1 MAAHRCVRNVTR
13 SRDGLSSA
21 GMKRVAGCVLFVA
34 CTTATPPPAPVPA
47 APAAVYGLS
56 VQDEATVLRLE
67 DRREFDPAIAE
78 AWLSNPNPL
87 QRSRMALALGRI
99 GPHTFVDANHNG
111 ERDPGEHQA
120 GVDLL
125 ARLVS
130 DADRNVRET
139 AAFSLGEIGDATG
152 IEPLMQLAHDTDPAV
167 AAEAM
172 EALSKMPAQ
181 VTLARYAEFTG
192 ESWPEG
198 VRTRALRFLFRF
210 NSDDAGAIAAKALD
224 STVVSIR
231 QAAAYA
237 LARRGHAPARPQ
249 LEILLSDKDPDIRAY
264 AASALGR
271 IGDKQSIGPLIVSSH
286 DGHPWVRTNSLVA
299 ITRIAAKDKTALD
312 REQIAQ
318 DVLRIMDLTDDPDA
332 GTRAAAIDVLGL
344 YAPKSEVAKRRLA
357 EITTTGSR
365 WNRELAW
372 GAWAKQFD
380 DSHPETNWEKVRV
393 IENRFTRAWA
403 DDPDP
408 MLRETTLANIPDA
421 EIEANLD
428 IIRKGLDDGDVIVRA
443 NAIERYAKTKERDV
457 AVLLAAEERGKKDAM
472 NDARLAAIVALAEID
487 RPEREA
493 FLRGLLSDR
502 DPVVRRIAA
511 DQIEEKL
518 KKNRPQ
524 FTPLAVVNHDLAVDR
539 DYAAIAQWSHTPHNA
554 TIHTARGNI
563 GILLLAQDAPVTAW
577 NFADLAKKHY
587 FDRTS
592 FMRVVP
598 NFVIQ
603 GGDPRNDMNGGPG
616 YAIRDEINLQ
626 KYTRGAVGMALSG
639 PDTGGS
645 QFFITHSPQPHLDGG
660 YTIFARLT
668 SGMTAVVDQI
678 ERGDVVET
686 VTIDP

>member
-1 MAAHRCVRNVTR
+1 
-13 SRDGLSSA
+13 
-21 GMKRVAGCVLFVA
+21 
-34 CTTATPPPAPVPA
+34 
-47 APAAVYGLS
+47 VYGLS
-56 VQDEATVLRLE
+56 IQDEATVLRLE
-67 DRREFDPAIAE
+67 DRREFDSAIAE
-78 AWLSNPNPL
+78 AWLANPNPL
-87 QRSRMALALGRI
+87 QRARMALALGRI

-125 ARLVS
+125 AHLVA
-130 DADRNVRET
+130 DPDRNVRET
-139 AAFSLGEIGDATG
+139 VAFSLGEIGDAAG
-152 IEPLMQLAHDTDPAV
+152 IEPLMQLAHDSDPAV

-192 ESWPEG
+192 ESWPDG

-210 NSDDAGAIAAKALD
+210 NSDEAGAIAAKALD
-224 STVVSIR
+224 SNVQSIR
-231 QAAAYA
+231 TAATYA
-237 LARRGHAPARPQ
+237 LARRAYAPARSQ
-249 LEILLSDKDPDIRAY
+249 LEILLGDKDSDIRTY
-264 AASALGR
+264 AAAALGR

-312 REQIAQ
+312 RPEIAQ
-318 DVLRIMDLTDDPDA
+318 DALRIIDVTDDPDD
-332 GTRAAAIDVLGL
+332 GTRASAIDVLGL
-344 YAPKSEVAKRRLA
+344 YAARSEVAKKRLA
-357 EITTTGSR
+357 EITSTGSR
-365 WNRELAW
+365 WDRELAW
-372 GAWAKQFD
+372 GAWAKQFED
-380 DSHPETNWEKVRV
+380 AHPETNWEKVRV
-393 IENRFTRAWA
+393 IENRFTRTWA

-408 MLRETTLANIPDA
+408 MLRETTLGNIPDA
-421 EIEANLD
+421 DVEANID
-428 IIRKGLDDGDVIVRA
+428 IIRKGLDDRDVIVRA
-443 NAIERYAKTKERDV
+443 NAVERYAKAKERDV
-457 AVLLAAEERGKKDAM
+457 AVLLAAEERGRQDAM

-493 FLRGLLSDR
+493 FLRGLLADR
-502 DPVVRRIAA
+502 DPVVRRVAA
-511 DQIEEKL
+511 DQIEQKL

-524 FTPLAVVNHDLAVDR
+524 FTPLAVVDR
-539 DYAAIAQWSHTPHNA
+539 DYAAIAQWSHRPHAA

-563 GILLLAQDAPVTAW
+563 GIILLAEDAPITAW
-577 NFADLAKKHY
+577 NFAELAKKHY

-660 YTIFARLT
+660 YTIFARMT

>member
-1 MAAHRCVRNVTR
+1 M
-13 SRDGLSSA
+13 
-21 GMKRVAGCVLFVA
+21 
-34 CTTATPPPAPVPA
+34 
-47 APAAVYGLS
+47 S
-56 VQDEATVLRLE
+56 VSDEATVLRLE

-78 AWLSNPNPL
+78 AWLNNPNPL
-87 QRSRMALALGRI
+87 QRARMALALGRI
-99 GPHTFVDANHNG
+99 GPHTFIDTNHNG
-111 ERDPGEHQA
+111 EREPGEHQA

-125 ARLVS
+125 GRLVTDS
-130 DADRNVRET
+130 DRNVRET
-139 AAFSLGEIGDATG
+139 AAFALGEIGDAAG
-152 IEPLMQLAHDTDPAV
+152 IEPLMRLAHDADPAV

-172 EALSKMPAQ
+172 EALSKMAAQ

-210 NSDDAGAIAAKALD
+210 DSDDAGAIAAKALD
-224 STVVSIR
+224 SNVASIR
-231 QAAAYA
+231 EAAAYS
-237 LARRGHAPARPQ
+237 LARRGYAAARAQ
-249 LEILLSDKDPDIRAY
+249 LEILLGDKDPDIRAY
-264 AASALGR
+264 AAGALGR
-271 IGDKQSIGPLIVSSH
+271 IGDKASIGPLIASSH

-299 ITRIAAKDKTALD
+299 MTRIAAKDRTALD
-312 REQIAQ
+312 RPEIAQ
-318 DVLRIMDLTDDPDA
+318 DALRIIDLTDDPDA
-332 GTRAAAIDVLGL
+332 GTRASSIDVLGL
-344 YAPKSEVAKRRLA
+344 YAVRSEVAKKRLA

-365 WNRELAW
+365 WDRELAW
-372 GAWAKQFD
+372 GAWAKQFED
-380 DSHPETNWEKVRV
+380 AHPQTSWEKVRV

-408 MLRETTLANIPDA
+408 FLRETTLGNIPDG
-421 EIEANLD
+421 EVEANLD
-428 IIRKGLDDGDVIVRA
+428 IIRKGLDDRDVIVRA

-457 AVLLAAEERGKKDAM
+457 AVLLAAEERGRNDAM
-472 NDARLAAIVALAEID
+472 NDARLAAIVALSEID
-487 RPEREA
+487 ERRTGLSPSGEPGRAEARPTFEREA
-493 FLRGLLSDR
+493 FLRGLLTDR

-524 FTPLAVVNHDLAVDR
+524 FTPLQVVDR
-539 DYAAIAQWSHTPHNA
+539 DYAAIAQWSRTPHGA

-563 GILLLAQDAPVTAW
+563 GIVLLASDAPITTW
-577 NFADLAKKHY
+577 NFAELAKKHY
-587 FDRTS
+587 FDRSS

-645 QFFITHSPQPHLDGG
+645 QFFITHSPTPHLDGG

-686 VTIDP
+686 VTIER

>member
-1 MAAHRCVRNVTR
+1 VWP
-13 SRDGLSSA
+13 GLSSP
-21 GMKRVAGCVLFVA
+21 RPV
-34 CTTATPPPAPVPA
+34 PPPETQAGKPAPH
-47 APAAVYGLS
+47 VYGLTLEE
-56 VQDEATVLRLE
+56 DATILRLE
-67 DRREFDPAIAE
+67 DRREFDPAVAE
-78 AWLSNPNPL
+78 AWLSNPNAL
-87 QRSRMALALGRI
+87 QRARMALALGRI

-125 ARLVS
+125 AALVK
-130 DADRNVRET
+130 DPDRNVRET
-139 AAFSLGEIGDATG
+139 AAFSLGEIGDTAG

-198 VRTRALRFLFRF
+198 VRTRALHFLFRF

-224 STVVSIR
+224 SNVTSIR
-231 QAAAYA
+231 EAAAYA
-237 LARRGHAPARPQ
+237 LARRAYAPARAQ
-249 LEILLSDKDPDIRAY
+249 LEILLSDKDSDVRTY
-264 AASALGR
+264 AAAALGR

-299 ITRIAAKDKTALD
+299 ISRIAAKDKTALD
-312 REQIAQ
+312 RPQIAQ
-318 DVLRIMDLTDDPDA
+318 DALRIIDLTDDPDA
-332 GTRAAAIDVLGL
+332 GTRASAIDVLGL
-344 YAPKSEVAKRRLA
+344 YAAKSEVAKKRLA

-365 WNRELAW
+365 WDRELAW
-372 GAWAKQFD
+372 GAWAKQFED
-380 DSHPETNWEKVRV
+380 ARPETSWEKVRV

-421 EIEANLD
+421 DVEANLD
-428 IIRKGLDDGDVIVRA
+428 IIRKGLDDRDVIVRA

-457 AVLLAAEERGKKDAM
+457 ATLLGAEERGRQDAM
-472 NDARLAAIVALAEID
+472 NDARLAAIEALAEID

-493 FLRGLLSDR
+493 FLRGLLADR

-511 DQIEEKL
+511 DQIAEKL
-518 KKNRPQ
+518 KRNRPQ
-524 FTPLAVVNHDLAVDR
+524 FTPLAVDR
-539 DYAAIAQWSHTPHNA
+539 DYAAIAQWSHTPHQA

-563 GILLLAQDAPVTAW
+563 GILLLAEDAPITAW

-587 FDRTS
+587 FDHTS

-686 VTIDP
+686 VTIDK

>member
-1 MAAHRCVRNVTR
+1 MRGTLLASV
-13 SRDGLSSA
+13 SL
-21 GMKRVAGCVLFVA
+21 LVA
-34 CTTATPPPAPVPA
+34 CTAAVPPPAPAPVAPA
-47 APAAVYGLS
+47 APAPVYGLS
-56 VQDEATVLRLE
+56 VQDEATILRLE

-78 AWLSNPNPL
+78 AWLASPNPL
-87 QRSRMALALGRI
+87 QRARMALALGRI

-125 ARLVS
+125 ARLVT

-139 AAFSLGEIGDATG
+139 AAFSLGEIGDASG
-152 IEPLMQLAHDTDPAV
+152 IEALMRLAHDTDPAV

-224 STVVSIR
+224 STVTSIR
-231 QAAAYA
+231 EAAAYT
-237 LARRGHAPARPQ
+237 LARRGYAPARAQ
-249 LEILLSDKDPDIRAY
+249 LEILLGDKDPDIRAY

-299 ITRIAAKDKTALD
+299 ISRIATKDKTALD
-312 REQIAQ
+312 RPQIAQ
-318 DVLRIMDLTDDPDA
+318 DALRIIDLTDDPDA
-332 GTRAAAIDVLGL
+332 GTRASAIDVLGL
-344 YAPKSEVAKRRLA
+344 YAAKSEVAKKRLA

-365 WNRELAW
+365 WDRELAW
-372 GAWAKQFD
+372 GAWAKQFED
-380 DSHPETNWEKVRV
+380 AHPETSWEKVRV

-408 MLRETTLANIPDA
+408 LLRETTLANIPDTGV
-421 EIEANLD
+421 ETNLD
-428 IIRKGLDDGDVIVRA
+428 IIRKGLDDRDVIVRA
-443 NAIERYAKTKERDV
+443 NAIERYAKSKERDV
-457 AVLLAAEERGKKDAM
+457 AMLLAAEERGRQDAM
-472 NDARLAAIVALAEID
+472 NDARLAAIVALAEIE

-493 FLRGLLSDR
+493 FLRGLLTDR
-502 DPVVRRIAA
+502 DPVVRRVAA
-511 DQIEEKL
+511 DQIEQRL

-524 FTPLAVVNHDLAVDR
+524 FTPLAVDR
-539 DYAAIAQWSHTPHNA
+539 DYAAIAQWSHTPHHA

-563 GILLLAQDAPVTAW
+563 GILLLAEDAPITAW
-577 NFADLAKKHY
+577 NFADLAKKRY

-686 VTIDP
+686 VTIDQ

>member
-1 MAAHRCVRNVTR
+1 
-13 SRDGLSSA
+13 
-21 GMKRVAGCVLFVA
+21 MKRVAGSRLPVAGWVLFVA
-34 CTTATPPPAPVPA
+34 CTTAAPPPAP
-47 APAAVYGLS
+47 APAQTPAPAPVYGLS
-56 VQDEATVLRLE
+56 VQDEAMVLRLE
-67 DRREFDPAIAE
+67 DRREFDADVAA
-78 AWLSNPNPL
+78 AWLSNTNPL
-87 QRSRMALALGRI
+87 QRARMALALGRI

-125 ARLVS
+125 APLVK
-130 DADRNVRET
+130 DPDRNVRET
-139 AAFSLGEIGDATG
+139 AAFSLGEIGDTAG
-152 IEPLMQLAHDTDPAV
+152 IEPLMQFAHDTDPAV

-172 EALSKMPAQ
+172 EALSKMAAQ

-224 STVVSIR
+224 SNVQSIR
-231 QAAAYA
+231 ESAAYA
-237 LARRGHAPARPQ
+237 LARRGYAPARAQ
-249 LEILLSDKDPDIRAY
+249 LEILLSDKDEQIRAY
-264 AASALGR
+264 AAAALGR

-299 ITRIAAKDKTALD
+299 ITRIVAKDHTALD
-312 REQIAQ
+312 RPAIAQ
-318 DVLRIMDLTDDPDA
+318 DALRIIDLTDDPDA

-344 YAPKSEVAKRRLA
+344 YAPRSEVAKKRLA

-380 DSHPETNWEKVRV
+380 STISPGGEAHPETNWEKVRV

-408 MLRETTLANIPDA
+408 MLRQTTLANIPDA
-421 EIEANLD
+421 EVETNLD
-428 IIRKGLDDGDVIVRA
+428 IIRKGLDDHDVIVRS

-457 AVLLAAEERGKKDAM
+457 AVLLAAEERGRSDAM
-472 NDARLAAIVALAEID
+472 NDARLAAIVALSEID

-493 FLRGLLSDR
+493 FLRGLLADR

-511 DQIEEKL
+511 DQIVEKL

-524 FTPLAVVNHDLAVDR
+524 FTPLAVDR
-539 DYAAIAQWSHTPHNA
+539 DYAAIAQWSHEPHSA
-554 TIHTARGNI
+554 TIHTGRGNI
-563 GILLLAQDAPVTAW
+563 AILLLTQDAPVTAW

-587 FDRTS
+587 FDHTS

>member
-1 MAAHRCVRNVTR
+1 
-13 SRDGLSSA
+13 
-21 GMKRVAGCVLFVA
+21 
-34 CTTATPPPAPVPA
+34 
-47 APAAVYGLS
+47 
-56 VQDEATVLRLE
+56 VLRLE
-67 DRREFDPAIAE
+67 DRREFDPVVAE
-78 AWLSNPNPL
+78 AWLNNPNPL
-87 QRSRMALALGRI
+87 QRNRMALALGRI

-125 ARLVS
+125 ARLVT
-130 DADRNVRET
+130 DTDRNVRET
-139 AAFSLGEIGDATG
+139 AAFSLGEIGDAAG
-152 IEPLMQLAHDTDPAV
+152 VQPLMQFAHDADSTV

-172 EALSKMPAQ
+172 EALSKMSTR

-224 STVVSIR
+224 SNVQSIR
-231 QAAAYA
+231 VAATYS
-237 LARRGHAPARPQ
+237 LARRAYAPARAQ
-249 LEILLSDKDPDIRAY
+249 LEILLGDKDPDIRAY
-264 AASALGR
+264 AAGALGR
-271 IGDKQSIGPLIVSSH
+271 IADKASIGPLIAASH
-286 DGHPWVRTNSLVA
+286 DPHPWVRTNSLVA
-299 ITRIAAKDKTALD
+299 ITRVVAKDKTALD
-312 REQIAQ
+312 RPQIAQ
-318 DVLRIMDLTDDPDA
+318 DALRIIDLTDDPDA
-332 GTRAAAIDVLGL
+332 GTRASSIDVLGL
-344 YAPKSEVAKRRLA
+344 YAAHSEVAKKRLA

-365 WNRELAW
+365 WDRELAW
-372 GAWAKQFD
+372 GAWAKQFED
-380 DSHPETNWEKVRV
+380 AHPETNWEKVRV

-408 MLRETTLANIPDA
+408 MLRETTLGNIPDGDV
-421 EIEANLD
+421 EANLD
-428 IIRKGLDDGDVIVRA
+428 IIRKGLEDRDVIVRA

-457 AVLLAAEERGKKDAM
+457 AVLLAAEERGRNDAM
-472 NDARLAAIVALAEID
+472 NDARLAAIAALAEID

-493 FLRGLLSDR
+493 FLRGLLTDR
-502 DPVVRRIAA
+502 DPVVRRVAA

-524 FTPLAVVNHDLAVDR
+524 FTPLQVADR
-539 DYAAIAQWSHTPHNA
+539 DYAAIAQWSHTPHDA

-563 GILLLAQDAPVTAW
+563 GILLLAGDAPITAW
-577 NFADLAKKHY
+577 NFAELAKKHY

-645 QFFITHSPQPHLDGG
+645 QFFITHSPTPHLDGG

-686 VTIDP
+686 VTVER

>member
-1 MAAHRCVRNVTR
+1 V
-13 SRDGLSSA
+13 S
-21 GMKRVAGCVLFVA
+21 
-34 CTTATPPPAPVPA
+34 PAPHDI
-47 APAAVYGLS
+47 GLALE
-56 VQDEATVLRLE
+56 DEAAILRLE
-67 DRREFDPAIAE
+67 DRREFNPAMAE
-78 AWLSNPNPL
+78 SWLASANPL
-87 QRSRMALALGRI
+87 QRARMALALGRI
-99 GPHTFVDANHNG
+99 GPHTFVDANGNG

-125 ARLVS
+125 ARLVT
-130 DADRNVRET
+130 DDDRGVRET
-139 AAFSLGEIGDATG
+139 AAFALGEIGDAG
-152 IEPLMQLAHDTDPAV
+152 GVEALLRFAHDTDPGI
-167 AAEAM
+167 AAEAI
-172 EALSKMPAQ
+172 EGLSKMAAQ

-210 NSDDAGAIAAKALD
+210 NSDDASAIAAKALD
-224 STVVSIR
+224 SNVIALR
-231 QAAAYA
+231 EAAAYA
-237 LARRGHAPARPQ
+237 LARRGYAPARAQ
-249 LEILLSDKDPDIRAY
+249 LEILMADKNEQTRAY

-271 IGDKQSIGPLIVSSH
+271 IGDKQSLGLLLVASH
-286 DGHPWVRTNSLVA
+286 DPHPWVRTNSLVA
-299 ITRIAAKDKTALD
+299 ITRIAAKDPTA
-312 REQIAQ
+312 IARQELPQ
-318 DVLRIMDLTDDPDA
+318 DVLRIIDLTDDSDI
-332 GTRAAAIDVLGL
+332 GTRASAIDVLSI
-344 YAPKSEVAKRRLA
+344 YAARSEVAKKRLG

-365 WNRELAW
+365 WDRELAW
-372 GAWAKQFD
+372 GGWAKQFD
-380 DSHPETNWEKVRV
+380 DAHPQTSWEKVRV

-408 MLRETTLANIPDA
+408 LLRESTVGNIPDA
-421 EIEANLD
+421 EVEANLD
-428 IIRKGLDDGDVIVRA
+428 IIRKGLDDRDVIVRSS
-443 NAIERYAKTKERDV
+443 AIEKYAKTKERDV
-457 AVLLAAEERGKKDAM
+457 AVLLAAEERARNDAM
-472 NDARLAAIVALAEID
+472 NDARIAAIVALTEID
-487 RPEREA
+487 RPEREP
-493 FLRGLLSDR
+493 FLRALLADR

-524 FTPLAVVNHDLAVDR
+524 FTPLAVDR
-539 DYAAIAQWSHTPHNA
+539 GADYARIVEWSHMPHNA

-563 GILLLAQDAPVTAW
+563 AIVLLSADAPLTAW
-577 NFADLAKKHY
+577 NFTELARKHY
-587 FDRTS
+587 FDNTS

-645 QFFITHSPQPHLDGG
+645 QFFITHSPTPHLDGG

-678 ERGDVVET
+678 ERGDKVET
-686 VTIDP
+686 ITIDR

>member
-1 MAAHRCVRNVTR
+1 MRRALLASFV
-13 SRDGLSSA
+13 LF
-21 GMKRVAGCVLFVA
+21 AGC
-34 CTTATPPPAPVPA
+34 TATAPPPPAPAPPTPA
-47 APAAVYGLS
+47 PVYGLS
-56 VQDEATVLRLE
+56 VTDEAAVLRLE
-67 DRREFDPAIAE
+67 DRREFDPAVAQ
-78 AWLSNPNPL
+78 AWLNDPNPL
-87 QRSRMALALGRI
+87 QRARMALALGRI

-125 ARLVS
+125 AALVK

-139 AAFSLGEIGDATG
+139 AAFSLGEIGDAGG
-152 IEPLMQLAHDTDPAV
+152 IEPLMQLAHDSDPAV

-172 EALSKMPAQ
+172 EALSKMAAQ

-224 STVVSIR
+224 SNVQSIR
-231 QAAAYA
+231 VAATYA
-237 LARRGHAPARPQ
+237 LARRAYAPARAQ
-249 LEILLSDKDPDIRAY
+249 LEILLADKDSDIRAY
-264 AASALGR
+264 SASALGR

-299 ITRIAAKDKTALD
+299 ITRIVAKDKTALD
-312 REQIAQ
+312 RPQIAQ
-318 DVLRIMDLTDDPDA
+318 DALRIIDLTDDPDA
-332 GTRAAAIDVLGL
+332 GTRASAIDVLGL
-344 YAPKSEVAKRRLA
+344 YAARSEIAKKRLA

-372 GAWAKQFD
+372 GAWAKQFED
-380 DSHPETNWEKVRV
+380 AKPETSWEKVRV
-393 IENRFTRAWA
+393 IENRFTRRWA

-408 MLRETTLANIPDA
+408 MLRETTLGNIPDA
-421 EIEANLD
+421 DVEANLD
-428 IIRKGLDDGDVIVRA
+428 IIKKGLDDRDVIVRA
-443 NAIERYAKTKERDV
+443 NAIERYAKTKGRDV
-457 AVLLAAEERGKKDAM
+457 AVLLAAEKRGRQDAM
-472 NDARLAAIVALAEID
+472 NDARLAAIVTLAEID

-524 FTPLAVVNHDLAVDR
+524 FTPLAVDR

-563 GILLLAQDAPVTAW
+563 GIILLAQDAPVTAW
-577 NFADLAKKHY
+577 NFAELAKKHY
-587 FDRTS
+587 FDRSS

-603 GGDPRNDMNGGPG
+603 GGDPRNDMSGGPG

>member
-1 MAAHRCVRNVTR
+1 
-13 SRDGLSSA
+13 
-21 GMKRVAGCVLFVA
+21 
-34 CTTATPPPAPVPA
+34 
-47 APAAVYGLS
+47 VYGLT
-56 VQDEATVLRLE
+56 VEDEATILRLE
-67 DRREFDPAIAE
+67 DRREFDPALAE
-78 AWLSNPNPL
+78 AWLNNPNPL
-87 QRSRMALALGRI
+87 QRNRMALALGRI
-99 GPHTFVDANHNG
+99 GPHTFVDTNHNG

-125 ARLVS
+125 GRLVTDS
-130 DADRNVRET
+130 DRNVRET
-139 AAFSLGEIGDATG
+139 AAFSLGEIGDASG
-152 IEPLMQLAHDTDPAV
+152 IESLMRLAHDTDPAV

-172 EALSKMPAQ
+172 EALSKMAAQ

-224 STVVSIR
+224 SNVESIR
-231 QAAAYA
+231 EAAAYS
-237 LARRGHAPARPQ
+237 LARRGYAPARAQ
-249 LEILLSDKDPDIRAY
+249 LEILLGDKDADVRAY
-264 AASALGR
+264 AAGALGR
-271 IGDKQSIGPLIVSSH
+271 IGDKQSIGPLIASSH
-286 DGHPWVRTNSLVA
+286 DPHPWVRTNSLVA
-299 ITRIAAKDKTALD
+299 MTRIAAKDKTALD
-312 REQIAQ
+312 RPEIAQ
-318 DVLRIMDLTDDPDA
+318 DALRIIDLTDDPDA
-332 GTRAAAIDVLGL
+332 GTRASSIDVLGL
-344 YAPKSEVAKRRLA
+344 YAVRSEVAKKRLA

-365 WNRELAW
+365 WDRELAW

-380 DSHPETNWEKVRV
+380 DAHPQTNWEKVRV

-408 MLRETTLANIPDA
+408 MLGETTLANIPDN
-421 EIEANLD
+421 EVEANLD
-428 IIRKGLDDGDVIVRA
+428 IIRKGLDARDVIVRA
-443 NAIERYAKTKERDV
+443 NAIERYAKTKGRDV
-457 AVLLAAEERGKKDAM
+457 AVLLAAEQRGRNDTM
-472 NDARLAAIVALAEID
+472 NDARLAAIVALSEID

-493 FLRGLLSDR
+493 FLRGLLADR

-524 FTPLAVVNHDLAVDR
+524 FTPLQVMDR
-539 DYAAIAQWSHTPHNA
+539 DYAAIAQWSHMPHDA

-563 GILLLAQDAPVTAW
+563 GIVLLASDAPITAW
-577 NFADLAKKHY
+577 NFTELAKKHY
-587 FDRTS
+587 FDRSS

-645 QFFITHSPQPHLDGG
+645 QFFITHSPTPHLDGG

-686 VTIDP
+686 VTVER

>member
-1 MAAHRCVRNVTR
+1 ME
-13 SRDGLSSA
+13 
-21 GMKRVAGCVLFVA
+21 RVAGCRLPVAGCLLFFA
-34 CTTATPPPAPVPA
+34 CTTAAPPPAPV
-47 APAAVYGLS
+47 APAVKPAPHVYGLT
-56 VQDEATVLRLE
+56 VEDEATILRLE
-67 DRREFDPAIAE
+67 DRREFDPALAE
-78 AWLSNPNPL
+78 AWLNNPNPL
-87 QRSRMALALGRI
+87 QRNRMALALGRI

-125 ARLVS
+125 GRLVTDS
-130 DADRNVRET
+130 DRNVRET
-139 AAFSLGEIGDATG
+139 AAFSLGEIGDASG
-152 IEPLMQLAHDTDPAV
+152 IESLMRLAHDTDPAV

-172 EALSKMPAQ
+172 EALSKMAAQ

-224 STVVSIR
+224 SNVESIR
-231 QAAAYA
+231 EAAAYS
-237 LARRGHAPARPQ
+237 LARRGYAPARAQ
-249 LEILLSDKDPDIRAY
+249 LEILLGDKDADVRAY
-264 AASALGR
+264 AAGALGR
-271 IGDKQSIGPLIVSSH
+271 IGDKQSIGPLIASSH
-286 DGHPWVRTNSLVA
+286 DPHPWVRTNSLVA
-299 ITRIAAKDKTALD
+299 MTRIAAKDKTALD
-312 REQIAQ
+312 RPEIAQ
-318 DVLRIMDLTDDPDA
+318 DALRIIDLTDDPDA
-332 GTRAAAIDVLGL
+332 GTRASSIDVLGL
-344 YAPKSEVAKRRLA
+344 YAVRSEVAKKRLA

-365 WNRELAW
+365 WDRELAW

-380 DSHPETNWEKVRV
+380 DAHPQTNWEKVRV

-408 MLRETTLANIPDA
+408 MLRETTLANIPDN
-421 EIEANLD
+421 EVEANLD
-428 IIRKGLDDGDVIVRA
+428 IIRKGLDARDVIVRA
-443 NAIERYAKTKERDV
+443 NAIERYAKTKGRDV
-457 AVLLAAEERGKKDAM
+457 AVLLAAEQRGRNDTM
-472 NDARLAAIVALAEID
+472 NDARLAAIVALSEID

-493 FLRGLLSDR
+493 FLRGLLADR

-524 FTPLAVVNHDLAVDR
+524 FTPLQVMDR
-539 DYAAIAQWSHTPHNA
+539 DYAAIAQWSHMPHDA

-563 GILLLAQDAPVTAW
+563 GIVLLASDAPITAW
-577 NFADLAKKHY
+577 NFAELAKKHY
-587 FDRTS
+587 FDRSS

-668 SGMTAVVDQI
+668 SGMTAVVDQV

-686 VTIDP
+686 VTVDP

>member
-1 MAAHRCVRNVTR
+1 MRLLT
-13 SRDGLSSA
+13 
-21 GMKRVAGCVLFVA
+21 RVAGCRWPVAGKTVWPPATGYWPLLLALLAA
-34 CTTATPPPAPVPA
+34 CTTTAPPPAPAPA
-47 APAAVYGLS
+47 ATGAVYGLKLE
-56 VQDEATVLRLE
+56 DEAAILRLE
-67 DRREFDPAIAE
+67 DRREFDPAMAE
-78 AWLSNPNPL
+78 AWLANPNPL
-87 QRSRMALALGRI
+87 QRARMVVALARI
-99 GPHTFVDANHNG
+99 GPHTFVDTNGNG

-120 GVDLL
+120 GVELF
-125 ARLVS
+125 ARVVS
-130 DADRNVRET
+130 DADRNVREN
-139 AAFSLGEIGDATG
+139 AAFALGEIGDPTG
-152 IEPLMQLAHDTDPAV
+152 IDALLRFAHDTDPAV
-167 AAEAM
+167 AAEAI
-172 EALSKMPAQ
+172 EALSKMAAQ

-210 NSDDAGAIAAKALD
+210 NSDDASAIAAKALD
-224 STVVSIR
+224 SNTAVIR
-231 QAAAYA
+231 ESAAYA
-237 LARRGHAPARPQ
+237 LARRGFAAARAQ
-249 LEILLSDKDPDIRAY
+249 LEILLNDKNEMTRSY

-271 IGDKQSIGPLIVSSH
+271 IGDKQSIGPLLAAAH
-286 DGHPWVRTNSLVA
+286 DEHPWVRTNALVA
-299 ITRIAAKDKTALD
+299 MTRVAAKDATALA
-312 REQIAQ
+312 RPEIAQ
-318 DVLRIMDLTDDPDA
+318 DVLRVIELTDDSDA
-332 GTRAAAIDVLGL
+332 GARASSIDVLGL
-344 YAPKSEVAKRRLA
+344 YAPRSELAKKRLA
-357 EITTTGSR
+357 EITSTGSR
-365 WNRELAW
+365 WDRELAW

-380 DSHPETNWEKVRV
+380 DAKPQTNWEKVRV

-408 MLRETTLANIPDA
+408 LLRETTLGNIPDTDV
-421 EIEANLD
+421 EANLD
-428 IIRKGLDDGDVIVRA
+428 IIRKGLDDRDVIVRSS
-443 NAIERYAKTKERDV
+443 AIERYAKTKEREV
-457 AVLLAAEERGKKDAM
+457 AVLLAAEQRSRNDAS
-472 NDARLAAIVALAEID
+472 NDARLAAIGALSEID

-493 FLRGLLSDR
+493 FLRGLLADR

-524 FTPLAVVNHDLAVDR
+524 FTPLAVDR
-539 DYAAIAQWSHTPHNA
+539 GAEYARIAEWSHTPHSA

-563 GILLLAQDAPVTAW
+563 AIALLAGDAPITAW
-577 NFADLAKKHY
+577 NFAELAKKHY
-587 FDRTS
+587 FDNSS

-645 QFFITHSPQPHLDGG
+645 QFFITHSSTPHLDGG

-678 ERGDVVET
+678 ERGDRVET
-686 VTIDP
+686 VTVER

>member
-1 MAAHRCVRNVTR
+1 
-13 SRDGLSSA
+13 
-21 GMKRVAGCVLFVA
+21 
-34 CTTATPPPAPVPA
+34 
-47 APAAVYGLS
+47 VYGLT
-56 VQDEATVLRLE
+56 VEDEATILRLE
-67 DRREFDPAIAE
+67 DRREFDPALAE
-78 AWLSNPNPL
+78 AWLNNPNPL
-87 QRSRMALALGRI
+87 QRNRMALALGRI

-125 ARLVS
+125 GRLVTDS
-130 DADRNVRET
+130 DRNVRET
-139 AAFSLGEIGDATG
+139 AAFSLGEIGDASG
-152 IEPLMQLAHDTDPAV
+152 IESLMRLAHDTDPAV

-172 EALSKMPAQ
+172 EALSKMAAQ

-224 STVVSIR
+224 SNVESIR
-231 QAAAYA
+231 EAAAYS
-237 LARRGHAPARPQ
+237 LARRGYAPARAQ
-249 LEILLSDKDPDIRAY
+249 LEILLGDKDADVRAY
-264 AASALGR
+264 AAGALGR
-271 IGDKQSIGPLIVSSH
+271 IGDKQSIGPLIASSH
-286 DGHPWVRTNSLVA
+286 DPHPWVRTNSLVA
-299 ITRIAAKDKTALD
+299 MTRIAAKDKTALD
-312 REQIAQ
+312 RPEIAQ
-318 DVLRIMDLTDDPDA
+318 DALRIIDLTDDPDA
-332 GTRAAAIDVLGL
+332 GTRASSIDVLGL
-344 YAPKSEVAKRRLA
+344 YAVRSEVAKKRLA

-365 WNRELAW
+365 WDRELAW

-380 DSHPETNWEKVRV
+380 DAHPQTNWEKVRV

-408 MLRETTLANIPDA
+408 MLRETTLANIPDN
-421 EIEANLD
+421 EVEANLD
-428 IIRKGLDDGDVIVRA
+428 IIRKGLDARDVIVRA
-443 NAIERYAKTKERDV
+443 NAIERYAKTKGRDV
-457 AVLLAAEERGKKDAM
+457 AVLLAAEQRGRNDTM
-472 NDARLAAIVALAEID
+472 NDARLAAIVALSEID

-493 FLRGLLSDR
+493 FLRGLLADR

-524 FTPLAVVNHDLAVDR
+524 FTPLQVMDR
-539 DYAAIAQWSHTPHNA
+539 DYAAIAQWSHMPHDA

-563 GILLLAQDAPVTAW
+563 GIVLLASDAPITAW
-577 NFADLAKKHY
+577 NFAELAKKHY
-587 FDRTS
+587 FDRSS

-645 QFFITHSPQPHLDGG
+645 QFFITHSPTPHLDGG

-686 VTIDP
+686 VTVER

>member
-1 MAAHRCVRNVTR
+1 MVPPNPPR
-13 SRDGLSSA
+13 SLA
-21 GMKRVAGCVLFVA
+21 TLAMTLLFVA
-34 CTTATPPPAPVPA
+34 CTTAAPPPAP
-47 APAAVYGLS
+47 APASVTPAPVYGLT
-56 VQDEATVLRLE
+56 VQDEAAVLRLE
-67 DRREFDPAIAE
+67 DRREFDPELAA
-78 AWLSNPNPL
+78 AWLANPNPL
-87 QRSRMALALGRI
+87 QRARMALALGRI
-99 GPHTFVDANHNG
+99 GPHTFVDTNHNG

-125 ARLVS
+125 SVLVK
-130 DADRNVRET
+130 DPDRNVRET
-139 AAFSLGEIGDATG
+139 AAFALGKIGDAAG

-172 EALSKMPAQ
+172 EALSKMAAQ

-210 NSDDAGAIAAKALD
+210 NSDDAGTIAAKALD
-224 STVVSIR
+224 SNVNSIR
-231 QAAAYA
+231 EAAAYA
-237 LARRGHAPARPQ
+237 LARRAYAPARAQ
-249 LEILLSDKDPDIRAY
+249 LEILLADKDPDIRAY

-271 IGDKQSIGPLIVSSH
+271 IGDKQSIGPLIASSH
-286 DGHPWVRTNSLVA
+286 DAHPWVRTNSLVA
-299 ITRIAAKDKTALD
+299 MTRIVAKEPSALD
-312 REQIAQ
+312 RPQIAQ
-318 DVLRIMDLTDDPDA
+318 DALRIIDLTDDPDA
-332 GTRAAAIDVLGL
+332 GTRASAIDVLGL
-344 YAPKSEVAKRRLA
+344 YAPRSEVAKKRLA

-365 WNRELAW
+365 WDRELAW
-372 GAWAKQFD
+372 GAWAKQFED
-380 DSHPETNWEKVRV
+380 AHPQTSWEKVRV

-408 MLRETTLANIPDA
+408 LLRETTLGNIPDA
-421 EIEANLD
+421 GVEANLD
-428 IIRKGLDDGDVIVRA
+428 IIRKGLEDPDVIVRS
-443 NAIERYAKTKERDV
+443 NAIERYAKTKDRDV
-457 AVLLAAEERGKKDAM
+457 AVLLGAEERGRKDAM

-487 RPEREA
+487 RPEREP
-493 FLRGLLSDR
+493 FLHGLLSDR

-524 FTPLAVVNHDLAVDR
+524 FTPLMVDR
-539 DYAAIAQWSHTPHNA
+539 DYAAIVQWSHATHSA

-563 GILLLAQDAPVTAW
+563 GIILLVQDAPVTAW
-577 NFADLAKKHY
+577 NFAELAKKHY
-587 FDRTS
+587 FDHSS

-668 SGMTAVVDQI
+668 SGMTGVVDQI